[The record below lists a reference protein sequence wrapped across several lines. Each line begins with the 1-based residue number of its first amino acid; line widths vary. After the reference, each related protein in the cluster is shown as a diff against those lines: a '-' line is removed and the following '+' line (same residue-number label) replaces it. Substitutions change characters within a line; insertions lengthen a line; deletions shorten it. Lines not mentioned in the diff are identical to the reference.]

1 MADQDTPSRRRRRD
15 HSPELKRELVRQCLL
30 PGASVS
36 SIAMAH
42 GINANLVF
50 KWRREHRE
58 AEAAAAGPACA
69 PAPRLLPITL
79 ESSAPVDASPPPSV
93 ATPPAEVRAS
103 TGSIE
108 LDFAGARLRLR
119 GAVDQGSLVAL
130 LTALRSLA

>member
-50 KWRREHRE
+50 KWRREHRA
-58 AEAAAAGPACA
+58 AEAADAGTAQASA
-69 PAPRLLPITL
+69 PLLLPITL
-79 ESSAPVDASPPPSV
+79 ASAPSSDTSMSL
-93 ATPPAEVRAS
+93 PPAPASGTTRTS

-119 GAVDQGSLVAL
+119 GAVDQESLLGL

>member
-1 MADQDTPSRRRRRD
+1 MADQDTPSKRRRRD

-42 GINANLVF
+42 GINANLLF

-58 AEAAAAGPACA
+58 AEAAGAGAAQAASPL
-69 PAPRLLPITL
+69 LLPIML
-79 ESSAPVDASPPPSV
+79 ASATPNDAAVSSPPVPMPC
-93 ATPPAEVRAS
+93 ATRTA
-103 TGSIE
+103 GSIE

-119 GAVDQGSLVAL
+119 GAVDQDSLVAL